1 MTTDIAK
8 KDEAEVLAKVM
19 LNNDL
24 SGFSNQERL
33 SYVQQLTQHLG
44 LNPFTQP
51 LQFISFRDGTLSLY
65 AAKNCTDQ
73 LRDIRK
79 VSIEDVKIEESG
91 EYCVVTVFGSLPDSK
106 HPSGIRKD
114 SDIGVVPLVAYG
126 KPLQGEQRANAIM
139 KAVTKAKRRFTL
151 SICQLGFMDESE
163 AVTVGGASL
172 INMDYE
178 TGSLE
183 PTGVIIEE
191 PSYSA
196 PSETTSQPDNQD
208 LWCEEHGVAMTQ
220 NAKQKQYGLASHKI
234 SNTGDPKK
242 DNCNGDT
249 GNRNKPASSR
259 APAVKKEIS
268 LNQFYREVKA
278 FRDEKNISQEQ
289 LQFGLRKDVA
299 DYFNEGETVD
309 KLKEDYEWSNSS
321 DGQD

>member
-1 MTTDIAK
+1 MTTEIAN

-183 PTGVIIEE
+183 STGVIIEE

-208 LWCEEHGVAMTQ
+208 LWCEEHQTKWFKTKKMRS
-220 NAKQKQYGLASHKI
+220 YGHKI
-234 SNTGDPKK
+234 GDGP
-242 DNCNGDT
+242 DWCNKSED
-249 GNRNKPASSR
+249 KPASR
-259 APAVKKEIS
+259 RVPAVKKEIS
-268 LNQFYREVKA
+268 LNQFKRQV
-278 FRDEKNISQEQ
+278 QEYARGRNLTQ
-289 LQFGLRKDVA
+289 DNVVFAIGHPLD
-299 DYFNEGETVD
+299 DYFQ
-309 KLKEDYEWSNSS
+309 
-321 DGQD
+321 DGKTFDDAVEAIELVYPLNGQG